1 MTYRVMVLL
10 ALLLLTVGMVLL
22 SAPQHENSGASS
34 AGAPAHDPGYSA
46 LQARLVQTGADGRP
60 IYTLDAAQIQQQP
73 NDGVVELQQ
82 VKLGF
87 RDTSGNEWTA
97 RALHGQL
104 VQGSGVVRLSGD
116 VHVNGL
122 LPGTEQPAEMTTEHL
137 AFDTKSEVVATRDPV
152 TLVMS
157 GRKLDAHGMVASL
170 KEGHVQL
177 ESAVHGSFRR

>member
-1 MTYRVMVLL
+1 MTYRVVVLL
-10 ALLLLTVGMVLL
+10 ALLVLTVGMVLL
-22 SAPQHENSGASS
+22 SAPQHES
-34 AGAPAHDPGYSA
+34 AAPATIGPAHDPGYSA
-46 LQARLVQTGADGRP
+46 QQARLVQTGADGRP

-73 NDGVVELQQ
+73 NDGTVELQQ

-97 RALHGQL
+97 RAVHGQL

-122 LPGTEQPAEMTTEHL
+122 FPGTEQPAEMTTEHL
-137 AFDTKSEVVATRDPV
+137 AFDTRTEVVATRDPV
-152 TLVMS
+152 TLAMS
-157 GRKLDAHGMVASL
+157 GRTLNAQGMVASL

-177 ESAVHGSFRR
+177 ESAVHGTFRR